1 MRTLDLTGHQWTV
14 TKKGSAEA
22 TPATVPGCVHTDL
35 MNAGKIDDPFFRDNE
50 LDLFWIGESDW
61 VYTRTVDVPASLLD
75 HDRVLLQCDG
85 LDTLATITLNG
96 KTVGTTDNMFRS
108 WEFDVAKVLKA
119 GVNELRI
126 TFASAAKEGQRRNRI
141 HRLEAVGDGSRNVLG
156 GNHIRKEQC
165 NFGWDWGP
173 ACVTAG
179 IWRPLRL
186 VAFNTARLAEI
197 DTRQTH
203 RKNRVDLDIA
213 ITSDVAARGPL
224 RAAVTLRSGK
234 ALVAEQT
241 VPLRTGTGKAQLTV
255 KNPKLWWPN
264 GMGDQHLYTLDV
276 QLLDAG
282 DKTLDRK
289 SNRIG
294 LRTIQCVQKDDQW
307 GRSFYFEVNGVPFFA
322 KGGNWIPADAFATR
336 VTDERYAD
344 LLTSCADANMNML
357 RVWGGGIYEQDVFYD
372 LCDELGLV
380 IWQDFMYACA
390 AYPTDEPE
398 FFANGKAEAEEN
410 VKRLRHHA
418 CIGFYCGN
426 NEVEMCGLVKDDIPY
441 RMLWKDYKAFFDRE
455 LARVVRK
462 LHPEISYIPSS
473 QFSPTGDR
481 RFSSNPA
488 CGDAHVWNVWH
499 LKEPFEWYR
508 TSLHRFCSEYGFQSF
523 PEPRTLD
530 TVTLP
535 EDRNLTSRIMEHHQ
549 RSGIGNSLIMHYM
562 LSWFRMP
569 IGFENTVW
577 LSQIQQGLAI
587 KYAVEHWRRH
597 MPRCMGS
604 LYWQINDTWQGP
616 TWASLDYFGRW
627 KALHYMARAFYAPLL
642 VTGLEDMDAKTVE
655 LHVSNTTPNA
665 ATGTVQWTLTDA
677 SGKTVREGKSP
688 AKVAGNRNARVAKLD
703 LSKDADTHGAENLIL
718 WVELLVG
725 RKVVSRNVVLLVR
738 PKHIELEDPKLK
750 TTFTKGK
757 RAGTFNVTLAASKP
771 ALWAWIALEN
781 CDARFTDNFV
791 CVRPGL
797 PITIEVTPSEPMTLA
812 EVRKQLT
819 VRSIID
825 TY

>member
-1 MRTLDLTGHQWTV
+1 M
-14 TKKGSAEA
+14 
-22 TPATVPGCVHTDL
+22 
-35 MNAGKIDDPFFRDNE
+35 
-50 LDLFWIGESDW
+50 GE
-61 VYTRTVDVPASLLD
+61 
-75 HDRVLLQCDG
+75 
-85 LDTLATITLNG
+85 
-96 KTVGTTDNMFRS
+96 
-108 WEFDVAKVLKA
+108 
-119 GVNELRI
+119 
-126 TFASAAKEGQRRNRI
+126 
-141 HRLEAVGDGSRNVLG
+141 
-156 GNHIRKEQC
+156 
-165 NFGWDWGP
+165 
-173 ACVTAG
+173 
-179 IWRPLRL
+179 
-186 VAFNTARLAEI
+186 
-197 DTRQTH
+197 
-203 RKNRVDLDIA
+203 
-213 ITSDVAARGPL
+213 
-224 RAAVTLRSGK
+224 
-234 ALVAEQT
+234 
-241 VPLRTGTGKAQLTV
+241 
-255 KNPKLWWPN
+255 
-264 GMGDQHLYTLDV
+264 QHLYALDV
-276 QLLDAG
+276 KLLDADG
-282 DKTLDRK
+282 NTIDRK
-289 SNRIG
+289 QSRLG

-336 VTDERYAD
+336 VTHERYAD
-344 LLTSCADANMNML
+344 LLTSCVDANMNML

-398 FFANGKAEAEEN
+398 FFANAKAEAEDN
-410 VKRLRHHA
+410 VKRLRHHP

-441 RMLWKDYKAFFDRE
+441 RMLWKDYKAFFDKA
-455 LARVVRK
+455 LAKVVRQ

-523 PEPRTLD
+523 PEPRTLATIAD
-530 TVTLP
+530 P
-535 EDRNLTSRIMEHHQ
+535 EDLNLTSRVMEHHQ

-569 IGFENTVW
+569 VGFESTVW

-627 KALHYMARAFYAPLL
+627 KALHYMAKDFYTPLL

-655 LHVSNTTPNA
+655 LHVSNTTAKA
-665 ATGTVQWTLTDA
+665 AEGTVQWTLTTA
-677 SGKTVREGKSP
+677 AGKTVREGKST
-688 AKVAGNRNARVAKLD
+688 AKVPANRDTRVTTLKLAANAKE
-703 LSKDADTHGAENLIL
+703 HGAENLIL
-718 WVELLVG
+718 WLELLVG

-738 PKHIELEDPKLK
+738 PKHIELQQPKLK
-750 TTFTKGK
+750 AVVAKGK
-757 RAGTFNVTLAASKP
+757 REGTFNVTLSAAKP
-771 ALWAWIALEN
+771 AMWTWIELEGL
-781 CDARFTDNFV
+781 DARYSNNFV

-797 PITIEVTPSEPMTLA
+797 PITIELTPRDAMTLA
-812 EVRKQLT
+812 EIRKLLKVT
-819 VRSIID
+819 SLFD
-825 TY
+825 TYQERTN